1 MVICTSAQV
10 RVEVAVPCVSWRT
23 STSVIGGTH
32 ARASERRDDP
42 AGAGGGCGG
51 NLAYRPRR
59 GRDREYP
66 YAAERPAGAAAQA
79 AERAAARRALCRRRG
94 GRRGGRAGGP
104 AGGARSGAGIAAPIC
119 VS

>member
-51 NLAYRPRR
+51 NLAYRSRR

-66 YAAERPAGAAAQA
+66 YTAERPAGAAAQA
-79 AERAAARRALCRRRG
+79 AERAWAGRALCRQG
-94 GRRGGRAGGP
+94 GGLRGGRASP
-104 AGGARSGAGIAAPIC
+104 PVGGAGVAEGER
-119 VS
+119 VR